1 MATTAGGPNMKL
13 RYFSHSSFQ
22 ITTDSGQVILID
34 PFLDDNPTSPVT
46 SDEIS
51 ADFIVLTHAHGDH
64 VGDSF
69 KIAGRSNSLFICV
82 NELANYCI
90 EKGFQAHN
98 MHIGGSFGFAF
109 GRLKFTIAH
118 HGSMTPDNTYG
129 GEPAGVVLEIDGKNI
144 YHTGDTGLFYDM
156 KLIGEMTPLDY
167 MLLPIGDNFT
177 MGITD
182 AVKAVE
188 LADPKTAIPMHYNTF
203 PVIEADPFDFKKKV
217 EAMGKKARVMDFG
230 EEISL

>member
-1 MATTAGGPNMKL
+1 MKL

-22 ITTDSGQVILID
+22 ITTDSGLVLLID
-34 PFLDDNPTSPVT
+34 PFLTGNPTAPV
-46 SDEIS
+46 SADELS

-69 KIAGRSNSLFICV
+69 DIAKRTDSLFICV
-82 NELANYCI
+82 NELANYCA
-90 EKGFQAHN
+90 EKGFRAHN
-98 MHIGGSFGFAF
+98 MHIGGSYEFDF

-118 HGSMTPDNTYG
+118 HGSMTPDGTYG
-129 GEPAGVVLEIDGKNI
+129 GEPAGVVLSIEGKAI

-156 KLIGEMTPLDY
+156 KLIGEMTPIDF

-177 MGITD
+177 MGIRD

-188 LADPKTAIPMHYNTF
+188 LADPKVAIPMHYNTF
-203 PVIEADPFDFKKKV
+203 PVIQADPKEFKAQV
-217 EAMGKKARVMDFG
+217 EALGKKAIVLDYG
-230 EEISL
+230 QEIEI